1 MAPTRTTTLL
11 LIGGLL
17 AAVGLLALPAASLAQ
32 HKGHQPEADKAAADE
47 STTKPARCEMCKMM
61 MQRMKTMAKLKA
73 VLNEAKGAAEAEEAT
88 KAVEKIDEALALIG
102 QQHKGMHAMMAQHMQ
117 KMHKGMMMGK
127 DKMGKGKMGKG
138 KMAEEMK
145 CPMCGKMMAQADED
159 KVVNAR
165 CPIMGNK
172 LDRDNVPENLTRE
185 WNGKKVGF
193 CCAAC
198 PPKWDKLSDEE
209 KQKKLDSA
217 MDKPEE
223 DRTSGHHGTHH

>member
-1 MAPTRTTTLL
+1 MKTTRQTTIL

-17 AAVGLLALPAASLAQ
+17 VTVGLLATPATSLAQ
-32 HKGHQPEADKAAADE
+32 HAGHHPDAVKAAGDE
-47 STTKPARCEMCKMM
+47 PATKPAKCEMCKMM
-61 MQRMKTMAKLKA
+61 MQRMKTMAKLKDT
-73 VLNEAKGAAEAEEAT
+73 LNEAKGAAEAAKAT
-88 KAVEKIDEALALIG
+88 KAVEKIDEALALIE
-102 QQHKGMHAMMAQHMQ
+102 QQHKGMHAMMSQHMQ
-117 KMHKGMMMGK
+117 KMHKDMMMGK
-127 DKMGKGKMGKG
+127 GKTDKGKMGNG
-138 KMAEEMK
+138 MMAEEMK

-198 PPKWDKLSDEE
+198 PPKWDNLSDEE
-209 KQKKLDSA
+209 KQQKLDAA
-217 MDKPEE
+217 MGKPEA
-223 DRTSGHHGTHH
+223 DGSSGDHEAHH